1 MQELFHL
8 NKISVAIQSSEK
20 YILNF
25 RVGVSCGEEIR
36 VVFR

>member
-1 MQELFHL
+1 MQKLFHL

-25 RVGVSCGEEIR
+25 SHLNNICD
-36 VVFR
+36 